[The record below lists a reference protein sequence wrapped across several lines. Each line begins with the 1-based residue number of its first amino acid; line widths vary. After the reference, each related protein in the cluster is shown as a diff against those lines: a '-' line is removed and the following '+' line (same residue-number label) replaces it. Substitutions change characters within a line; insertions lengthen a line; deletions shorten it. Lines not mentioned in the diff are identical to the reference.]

1 MLLRARFLLEEAIA
15 VRTPTTALP
24 ADSAVS

>member
-1 MLLRARFLLEEAIA
+1 MLLRANFLLEEAIA
-15 VRTPTTALP
+15 VQTVDPALP